1 MARRRSARS
10 FPYCR
15 ENAKPQIIRGGC
27 FISRISYPADYFM
40 RKSALI
46 LRMMPPP
53 HNPRARDAQR
63 ASCGARSR
71 AASCGRM
78 QASGPQASGARAAAG
93 CERANRG
100 LWRDANRRLRQANR
114 LQTVEDA
121 RQVMAGCKQAD
132 REGCGRDAGRKL
144 RRTNQLLA
152 AEDARRVVGP
162 QQAAGGDGLRTVNG
176 CGSRAAA
183 RCEQTNREWRR
194 VVGPRSVGD
203 DRLRTG
209 YEARRAANHSE
220 RAAREGTPAVRR
232 FSAYNELRVS
242 ASRKRTGRK
251 PPLRAAKKRASP
263 PLRAC
268 PRRLAVRHSK
278 CFT

>member
-1 MARRRSARS
+1 MLHFAHIIPSGLFHAEKRAYTEDDATAAQPASPRRAARELRSAE
-10 FPYCR
+10 PCG
-15 ENAKPQIIRGGC
+15 E
-27 FISRISYPADYFM
+27 
-40 RKSALI
+40 
-46 LRMMPPP
+46 LRQ
-53 HNPRARDAQR
+53 DA
-63 ASCGARSR
+63 SER
-71 AASCGRM
+71 AAGER
-78 QASGPQASGARAAAG
+78 RAG

-209 YEARRAANHSE
+209 FEARRAANHSE

-263 PLRAC
+263 PLRVH
-268 PRRLAVRHSK
+268 PRKLAVQRSK

>member
-1 MARRRSARS
+1 MLHFAHIIPSGLFHAEKRAYTEDDATAAQPASPRRAAREPRSAE
-10 FPYCR
+10 PCG
-15 ENAKPQIIRGGC
+15 E
-27 FISRISYPADYFM
+27 
-40 RKSALI
+40 
-46 LRMMPPP
+46 LRQ
-53 HNPRARDAQR
+53 DA
-63 ASCGARSR
+63 SER
-71 AASCGRM
+71 AAGER
-78 QASGPQASGARAAAG
+78 RAG

-100 LWRDANRRLRQANR
+100 LW
-114 LQTVEDA
+114 
-121 RQVMAGCKQAD
+121 
-132 REGCGRDAGRKL
+132 RDAGRKL

-176 CGSRAAA
+176 CRSRAAA